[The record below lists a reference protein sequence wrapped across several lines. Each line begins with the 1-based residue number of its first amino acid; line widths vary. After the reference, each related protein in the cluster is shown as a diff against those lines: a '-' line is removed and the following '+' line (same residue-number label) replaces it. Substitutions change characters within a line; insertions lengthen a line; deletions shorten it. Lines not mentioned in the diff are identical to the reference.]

1 MVRQHAFVTQT
12 FGRHITQRFF
22 AALERVEFGSIKV
35 STPDGLEYGFHGRAP
50 GPDVAFEIH
59 DWRLMAALLRH
70 GDIALAEAYRDGWWD
85 TSDLTQLFLFALQNQ
100 AALNDY
106 INGNLFGQLASR
118 FSYLFTRNTEQGSKK
133 NIHAHYDIGNEFYAL
148 WLDSSMTYSAGI
160 FENSNTSLSQAQTRK
175 YDRMIDRL
183 HGSGSLLEVGC
194 GWGGFAERALER
206 GDYALKGLTISE
218 AQHQYAAQRVGDKAR
233 IALEDYRHQSGHY
246 NQIVSIEMF
255 EAVGEKFWPVYF
267 AKLKSLLA
275 SRGRVM
281 VQSITIAEDAFERY
295 RRSGDAIRTFIFPGG
310 MLPSPSRFRQE
321 SEKAGLRVTDQFE
334 FGEDYAL
341 TLTHW
346 LNNFD
351 ARIREVKALG
361 FDERFIRLWR
371 FYLSCCIAS
380 FRHGRTDVMQW
391 ELQHAQ

>member
-1 MVRQHAFVTQT
+1 
-12 FGRHITQRFF
+12 
-22 AALERVEFGSIKV
+22 
-35 STPDGLEYGFHGRAP
+35 
-50 GPDVAFEIH
+50 
-59 DWRLMAALLRH
+59 
-70 GDIALAEAYRDGWWD
+70 
-85 TSDLTQLFLFALQNQ
+85 
-100 AALNDY
+100 
-106 INGNLFGQLASR
+106 
-118 FSYLFTRNTEQGSKK
+118 
-133 NIHAHYDIGNEFYAL
+133 
-148 WLDSSMTYSAGI
+148 
-160 FENSNTSLSQAQTRK
+160 
-175 YDRMIDRL
+175 
-183 HGSGSLLEVGC
+183 
-194 GWGGFAERALER
+194 
-206 GDYALKGLTISE
+206 
-218 AQHQYAAQRVGDKAR
+218 
-233 IALEDYRHQSGHY
+233 
-246 NQIVSIEMF
+246 
-255 EAVGEKFWPVYF
+255 
-267 AKLKSLLA
+267 
-275 SRGRVM
+275 M